1 MDILFL
7 IGRII
12 VGVYYIY
19 GGLRHFTQLEM
30 YTGYAGSKGVP
41 APKATTVVAGI
52 LLLIGGLTILCGL
65 KPVIGVIALVL
76 FFVPVSFTMHK
87 FWVVSDPMAKTS
99 EMVNFT
105 KNMALLGSALMF
117 LAIPTPWHWSIG
129 R

>member
-1 MDILFL
+1 MDVLFL

-12 VGVYYIY
+12 VGVYYIS
-19 GGLRHFTQLEM
+19 GGFRHFTQLEM
-30 YTGYAGSKGVP
+30 YAGYAGSKGVP
-41 APKATTVVAGI
+41 APKAMSVVAGI
-52 LLLIGGLTILCGL
+52 LLLIGGLTILLGI
-65 KPVIGVIALVL
+65 KPVIGVIALVF
-76 FFVPVSFTMHK
+76 FFVPVTFTMHK
-87 FWVVSDPMAKTS
+87 FWEVSDQMAKMS

>member
-1 MDILFL
+1 MDVLFL

-19 GGLRHFTQLEM
+19 GGMRHFTLLEM

-41 APKATTVVAGI
+41 APKTMTIVAGI
-52 LLLIGGLTILCGL
+52 LLLIGGVTILLGV
-65 KPVIGVIALVL
+65 KPVIGVIALAL
-76 FFVPVSFTMHK
+76 FFLPVTFTMHT
-87 FWVVSDPMAKTS
+87 FWAMTDQMAKMT
-99 EMVNFT
+99 ETVNFT

-117 LAIPTPWHWSIG
+117 LAIPTPWPWSLG